1 VSYLEGVAPASPT
14 TEQRGTSSHTPHA
27 GSGRASTQPTVDSRL
42 TTHDSRLRAGVD
54 IGGTFTDLVVF
65 DDTTG
70 AYVVG
75 KTLTTPDDPSRAI
88 ESGLAET
95 LQAAGAPFGEVGQII
110 HGTTLVTN
118 ALIERKGA
126 PTALLASEGFRDS
139 LEIGREHR
147 YDLYDLQLE
156 MPRPLVPRYLRFAVP
171 GRTLADGTTLAGHDL
186 DEDYVERLARELDAA
201 GIEAVAIAFLN
212 SFANPE
218 LERRAREAV
227 LRAAPNMR
235 VSISADVVPEI
246 REYERT
252 STTVANVYVQ
262 ARVERYLRDLEERLA
277 RAGFQGAL
285 LMLISS
291 GALATVET
299 AARFPVRLLESGPAG
314 GALAA
319 AAFGAAAG
327 YTDLLSFDMGG
338 TTAKFAVIDRGEP
351 LLAHGFEV
359 DRRYRFK
366 KGSGLPIN
374 LPVIE
379 MIEIGAGGGSI
390 ARIDALGLLK
400 VGPDSAGADPGP
412 VCYGQGGTLPTVT
425 DADLILGYLDPAFFL
440 GGAMSLDVA
449 AAREAIARHI
459 AEPLH
464 LTVEQAAWGIH
475 QIVNEGMAGAARVHT
490 LERGGDPRRLP
501 VFAFG
506 GAGPVH
512 GYRVAAA
519 LGSPRLIVP
528 SGAGVMSAIGFL
540 AAPIAFDFTHSFP
553 GRLDTL
559 DWPRVNELLT
569 EMEEEGTA
577 LLGAA
582 GVREADV
589 THRRAAEMRYV
600 GQGHEVRVP
609 LPADTLSA
617 ESIPALREA
626 FEREYVRL
634 YGRLGPPVPVEAITW
649 RVVSTGPRP
658 DLHLS
663 TGNGVIGD
671 AAGAR
676 KGSRLAYMPERGG
689 MIEVTVYDRYRL
701 GPGARFTGPAIVEE
715 REATTV
721 IGPDASVV
729 VDKEGNLVVEV
740 IEPHVR

>member
-1 VSYLEGVAPASPT
+1 M
-14 TEQRGTSSHTPHA
+14 
-27 GSGRASTQPTVDSRL
+27 
-42 TTHDSRLRAGVD
+42 
-54 IGGTFTDLVVF
+54 
-65 DDTTG
+65 
-70 AYVVG
+70 
-75 KTLTTPDDPSRAI
+75 
-88 ESGLAET
+88 
-95 LQAAGAPFGEVGQII
+95 AALGQII

-156 MPRPLVPRYLRFAVP
+156 MPRPLVPRYLRFGVP
-171 GRTLADGTTLAGHDL
+171 GRTLADGSTLPGHDL
-186 DEDYVERLARELDAA
+186 DEEYVERLARELAAA

-227 LRAAPNMR
+227 QRAAPDIR
-235 VSISADVVPEI
+235 VSISSDVVPEI

-277 RAGFQGAL
+277 RAGFRGAL
-285 LMLISS
+285 LLLLSS

-327 YTDLLSFDMGG
+327 YEDLLSFDMGG
-338 TTAKFAVIDRGEP
+338 TTAKFAVIDHGEP

-366 KGSGLPIN
+366 KGSGLPIK

-412 VCYGQGGTLPTVT
+412 ACYGRGGERPTVT
-425 DADLILGYLDPAFFL
+425 DADLVLGYLDPGFFL
-440 GGAMSLDVA
+440 GGAMSLDVE
-449 AAREAIARHI
+449 AAREAIRRDV
-459 AEPLH
+459 AEPLG
-464 LTVEQAAWGIH
+464 LSVEEAAWGIH
-475 QIVNEGMAGAARVHT
+475 QIVNEVMAGAARVHT

-512 GYRVAAA
+512 GYRIAAA

-540 AAPIAFDFTHSFP
+540 AAPLAFDFARSFP
-553 GRLDTL
+553 GRLDAL
-559 DWPRVNELLT
+559 DWARVNGLSDRDGGRGHRPAGLGRCCAVAT
-569 EMEEEGTA
+569 SPTAAPPRCATSGRGTRCA
-577 LLGAA
+577 CRCRRDRSPRPASPRCARRSRPNTSASTAGSARRCRWKRSPGASSRP
-582 GVREADV
+582 VRDPICVSRPRPEATGDADV
-589 THRRAAEMRYV
+589 GAQRRAPGLRARA
-600 GQGHEVRVP
+600 GRDDRRCRSTTATGWDRARP
-609 LPADTLSA
+609 SPAPPSSRSA
-617 ESIPALREA
+617 NRPPSSAPAR
-626 FEREYVRL
+626 RCRSMS
-634 YGRLGPPVPVEAITW
+634 RQS
-649 RVVSTGPRP
+649 RR
-658 DLHLS
+658 
-663 TGNGVIGD
+663 GD
-671 AAGAR
+671 ASTVQLSSEIRERDAA
-676 KGSRLAYMPERGG
+676 RLAWTRDTCGRGS
-689 MIEVTVYDRYRL
+689 D
-701 GPGARFTGPAIVEE
+701 
-715 REATTV
+715 
-721 IGPDASVV
+721 D
-729 VDKEGNLVVEV
+729 D
-740 IEPHVR
+740 

>member
-1 VSYLEGVAPASPT
+1 MMAS
-14 TEQRGTSSHTPHA
+14 QHT
-27 GSGRASTQPTVDSRL
+27 
-42 TTHDSRLRAGVD
+42 LRAGVD
-54 IGGTFTDLVVF
+54 IGGTFTDLIVY
-65 DDTTG
+65 DDATG
-70 AYVVG
+70 TFVVG

-88 ESGLAET
+88 EAGLDET
-95 LQAAGAPFGEVGQII
+95 LAKAGKPIADVGQII

-126 PTALLASEGFRDS
+126 ATALLASEGHRDS

-156 MPRPLVPRYLRFAVP
+156 MPVPLVPRYLRFAVP
-171 GRTLADGTTLAGHDL
+171 GRTLADGSTLAGHDL
-186 DEDYVERLARELDAA
+186 DEAYVERLAKELDAA

-227 LRAAPNMR
+227 QRAAPNLR
-235 VSISADVVPEI
+235 ISISSDVVPEI

-262 ARVERYLRDLEERLA
+262 ARVEQYLGDLQQRLA
-277 RAGFQGAL
+277 RMGFEGAL
-285 LMLISS
+285 LLMISS

-327 YTDLLSFDMGG
+327 YDSLLSFDMGG

-390 ARIDALGLLK
+390 ARIDSLGLLK
-400 VGPDSAGADPGP
+400 VGPDSAGAAPGP
-412 VCYGQGGTLPTVT
+412 VCYGNGGTEPTVT
-425 DADLILGYLDPAFFL
+425 DADVVLGYLDPGFFL
-440 GGAMSLDVA
+440 GGAMELDVEGARA
-449 AAREAIARHI
+449 AIQRVVAD
-459 AEPLH
+459 PLGISI
-464 LTVEQAAWGIH
+464 EDAAWGIH

-519 LGSPRLIVP
+519 LGSPKLIIP

-540 AAPIAFDFTHSFP
+540 AAPIAFDFARSFP
-553 GRLDTL
+553 GRIETL
-559 DWPRVNELLT
+559 DWARVNGLIV
-569 EMEEEGTA
+569 EMEEEGA
-577 LLGAA
+577 DLLKSA
-582 GVREADV
+582 GVPGREI

-609 LPADTLSA
+609 LPPGPLTAAGVAS
-617 ESIPALREA
+617 LREA

-634 YGRLGPPVPVEAITW
+634 YGRLGPPVAVEVITW
-649 RVVSTGPRP
+649 RVISSGPRP

-663 TGNGVIGD
+663 AGVASGND
-671 AAGAR
+671 AGAAR
-676 KGSRLAYMPERGG
+676 KGSRRAYMPEDGG
-689 MIEVTVYDRYRL
+689 MTDVPVYDRYLL
-701 GPGARFTGPAIVEE
+701 GPGATLTGPAIIEE
-715 REATTV
+715 RESTTV
-721 IGPDASVV
+721 IGPRAAIAVDA
-729 VDKEGNLVVEV
+729 EGNLVVEV
-740 IEPHVR
+740 QEPHAR

>member
-1 VSYLEGVAPASPT
+1 MSDTRES
-14 TEQRGTSSHTPHA
+14 
-27 GSGRASTQPTVDSRL
+27 
-42 TTHDSRLRAGVD
+42 LRAGID
-54 IGGTFTDLVVF
+54 IGGTFTDLVVY
-65 DDTTG
+65 DDASG
-70 AYVVG
+70 EFVVG
-75 KTLTTPDDPSRAI
+75 KTLTTPDDPSVAI
-88 ESGLAET
+88 EVGLEET
-95 LQAAGAPFGEVGQII
+95 LASANAAMAALGQII

-126 PTALLASEGFRDS
+126 STALLASEGFRDS

-156 MPRPLVPRYLRFAVP
+156 MPRPLVPRELRFGVP
-171 GRTLADGTTLAGHDL
+171 GRTLADGSTLPGHDL
-186 DEDYVERLARELDAA
+186 DEEYVERLARELAAA

-227 LRAAPNMR
+227 QRAAPDIR
-235 VSISADVVPEI
+235 VSISSDVAPEI

-277 RAGFQGAL
+277 RSGFPGAL
-285 LMLISS
+285 LLLISS
-291 GALATVET
+291 GALARVET

-327 YTDLLSFDMGG
+327 YEDLLSFDMGG
-338 TTAKFAVIDRGEP
+338 TTAKFAVIAGGEP

-412 VCYGQGGTLPTVT
+412 ACYGRGGERPTVT
-425 DADLILGYLDPAFFL
+425 DADLVLGYLDPGFFL

-449 AAREAIARHI
+449 AAREAIRRHV
-459 AEPLH
+459 ANPLG
-464 LTVEQAAWGIH
+464 LSIEEASWGIH
-475 QIVNEGMAGAARVHT
+475 QIVNEVMAGAARVHT
-490 LERGGDPRRLP
+490 LERSGDPRRLP

-512 GYRVAAA
+512 GYRIAAA

-540 AAPIAFDFTHSFP
+540 AAPIAFDFTRSFP
-553 GRLDTL
+553 GRLDAL
-559 DWPRVNELLT
+559 DWARVNGLIA
-569 EMEEEGTA
+569 EMEAEGA
-577 LLGAA
+577 DLLASA
-582 GVREADV
+582 GVRGRDV

-609 LPADTLSA
+609 LPPGPLTPAGV
-617 ESIPALREA
+617 PALREA
-626 FEREYVRL
+626 FETEYLRL
-634 YGRLGPPVPVEAITW
+634 YGRLGPPVAVEAITW
-649 RVVSTGPRP
+649 RVVSSGPRP
-658 DLHLS
+658 DLRLS
-663 TGNGVIGD
+663 TAPEATGD
-671 AAGAR
+671 AESAR
-676 KGSRLAYMPERGG
+676 KGTRRAYVPEQGG
-689 MIEVTVYDRYRL
+689 MNEVAVYDRYRL
-701 GPGARFTGPAIVEE
+701 GPGATFTGPAIIEE
-715 REATTV
+715 RESTTV
-721 IGPDASVV
+721 IGPGAAISV
-729 VDKEGNLVVEV
+729 DGEGNLV
-740 IEPHVR
+740 ITKGG